1 MGKKKKLVIG
11 AVAAV
16 AGAAGA
22 VAVLKKSRLKRGAS
36 GGYRGN
42 SRSQTVHR
50 SGCRYF
56 PVKNLAR
63 AFKSLKEATGAGYH
77 PCKICL
83 S

>member
-1 MGKKKKLVIG
+1 MGKQKKLVIG

-22 VAVLKKSRLKRGAS
+22 VAVLKKSWLKRSAS
-36 GGYRGN
+36 AGYRGN

-56 PVKNLAR
+56 NRMA
-63 AFKSLKEATGAGYH
+63 
-77 PCKICL
+77 
-83 S
+83 